1 MEPKIGA
8 LWKALPLEDRKVYE
22 ERYAKELKAY
32 GTAMEAYKQ
41 TDAAY
46 REHRQDEPSQKA
58 DARKRTNAATGY
70 QLFTAETYPADD
82 DNSSRMRQVGLAWK
96 QLTEQERWQY
106 TDRAFLL
113 SQKKTLP
120 AKAESQ

>member
-22 ERYAKELKAY
+22 ERDAKELKAY

-46 REHRQDEPSQKA
+46 WEHRQDEPSQGGRAQA
-58 DARKRTNAATGY
+58 DQRSHR
-70 QLFTAETYPADD
+70 
-82 DNSSRMRQVGLAWK
+82 
-96 QLTEQERWQY
+96 
-106 TDRAFLL
+106 
-113 SQKKTLP
+113 LP
-120 AKAESQ
+120 ALHRGDLPGRR

>member
-1 MEPKIGA
+1 
-8 LWKALPLEDRKVYE
+8 
-22 ERYAKELKAY
+22 
-32 GTAMEAYKQ
+32 
-41 TDAAY
+41 
-46 REHRQDEPSQKA
+46 
-58 DARKRTNAATGY
+58 
-70 QLFTAETYPADD
+70 
-82 DNSSRMRQVGLAWK
+82 MRQVGLAWK